1 MKDNAEAGNLDPRE
15 IRKQVKEVL
24 NSVLIES
31 GLLKQVVETVVER
44 QLEARGGGGGGGE
57 RLRQEAA
64 AVAKDFLSKNL
75 GTVFKDEI
83 QGAVTAATKELLSS
97 EQVKILIDDKFRAV
111 TLYLKTEVIPKAV
124 RQAAKEV
131 SEGVH

>member
-1 MKDNAEAGNLDPRE
+1 MKDNAEAGNPRE

-44 QLEARGGGGGGGE
+44 QLEARGGDGGGGE

-64 AVAKDFLSKNL
+64 ALAKDFLSKNL

-124 RQAAKEV
+124 RQAARE
-131 SEGVH
+131 SAEGVH